1 MRSAWDATEQE
12 GVNKAPSCPR
22 IYSVAQDDDSGAV
35 TPSCDEPR
43 HDGRIAPKSVEFL
56 AETIPTPAPVTVFED
71 SIAATNI
78 TEVPNQQQ
86 PVILGAK
93 RLQFRWKR
101 AEPGTSKLAYWE
113 S

>member
-1 MRSAWDATEQE
+1 M
-12 GVNKAPSCPR
+12 GPNKKALKRLRPACEAIR
-22 IYSVAQDDDSGAV
+22 L
-35 TPSCDEPR
+35 CDEPR
-43 HDGRIAPKSVEFL
+43 HDGRIAPKIVEFL
-56 AETIPTPAPVTVFED
+56 AETIRTPAPVTVFED
-71 SIAATNI
+71 SIAATTI

-86 PVILGAK
+86 PEILGAK